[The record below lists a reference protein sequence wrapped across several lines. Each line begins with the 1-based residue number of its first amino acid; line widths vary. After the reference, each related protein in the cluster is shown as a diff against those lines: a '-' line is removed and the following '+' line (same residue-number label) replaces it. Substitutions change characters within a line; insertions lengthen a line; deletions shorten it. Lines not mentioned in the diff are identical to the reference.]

1 MATLCNMPTFFL
13 PSPPD
18 ILSILLSLLP
28 ALPAYPTIQLPSLPC
43 PLDALPLPGSTTP
56 TTVP

>member
-1 MATLCNMPTFFL
+1 MPQFFL

-28 ALPAYPTIQLPSLPC
+28 AIPKFPAIQLPSLPC
-43 PLDALPLPGSTTP
+43 PLDALPVPGSNTP
-56 TTVP
+56 TTLP

>member
-1 MATLCNMPTFFL
+1 MSLCNYPTFQL

-28 ALPAYPTIQLPSLPC
+28 SIPKYPSIQLPSLPC
-43 PLDALPLPGSTTP
+43 PLDAAAVAAAIVIPTP
-56 TTVP
+56 

>member
-1 MATLCNMPTFFL
+1 MPTLSL

-28 ALPAYPTIQLPSLPC
+28 PLPQYPGIQLPSLPC
-43 PLDALPLPGSTTP
+43 PLDELPIALPTTP
-56 TTVP
+56 SVP